1 MMPTSG
7 TRSPRS
13 PRRRPARPQPK
24 YRSTTIQKALD
35 VLKLF
40 MGGSQLS
47 FTEIRDQTK
56 LNKSTLFRVLFTLEN
71 NQFLARD
78 ADGKYRLGL
87 NIFILG
93 NSFSRESV
101 IKRVGTPHLQALSDK
116 LGMTV
121 QMGILEGNS
130 VVILQKADPP
140 SSIRMFSRVGAAV
153 PAHCTGQGKT
163 LLTYAP
169 RERVEAIIGAHGLT
183 RYTPHTITTAN
194 GLFAELQAIRDRGYT
209 VDDSEH
215 EKHIRCVAVPI
226 LNDQGGIEAA
236 LSITGLVMDFPDD
249 ATIARHAAMLQEVA
263 QRIRRELKFC

>member
-1 MMPTSG
+1 MPANRATPQ
-7 TRSPRS
+7 RPL
-13 PRRRPARPQPK
+13 RRAAARPLPK

-40 MGGSQLS
+40 AASSTLS
-47 FTEIRDQTK
+47 FTEICDHLR
-56 LNKSTLFRVLFTLEN
+56 LNKSTLFRVLFTLET

-78 ADGKYRLGL
+78 GDGKYRLGL

-101 IKRVGTPHLQALSDK
+101 IKRVATPHLQALSGK

-130 VVILQKADPP
+130 VVILQKIDPP
-140 SSIRMFSRVGAAV
+140 SSIRMFARVGAVV

-163 LLTYAP
+163 LLAYSP
-169 RERVEAIIGAHGLT
+169 RDRVEEIISAHGLT
-183 RYTPHTITTAN
+183 RYTPHTITTTN
-194 GLFAELQAIRDRGYT
+194 GLSAELQAIRARGYT
-209 VDDSEH
+209 VDNSEH
-215 EKHIRCVAVPI
+215 EKHIRCVAVPV
-226 LNDQGGIEAA
+226 LNEQGGIEAA

-249 ATIARHAAMLQEVA
+249 ETIARHAAMLQEIA
-263 QRIRRELKFC
+263 QKIRRELKFC